1 MSGRAFYHERYGFT
15 EKTPEQLSGASC
27 VHCGRGEV
35 FMVEVYR
42 NVNSGLCLCLCVDCE
57 VEARVY
63 RQKGDGWAWHAFG
76 ELS

>member
-1 MSGRAFYHERYGFT
+1 
-15 EKTPEQLSGASC
+15 